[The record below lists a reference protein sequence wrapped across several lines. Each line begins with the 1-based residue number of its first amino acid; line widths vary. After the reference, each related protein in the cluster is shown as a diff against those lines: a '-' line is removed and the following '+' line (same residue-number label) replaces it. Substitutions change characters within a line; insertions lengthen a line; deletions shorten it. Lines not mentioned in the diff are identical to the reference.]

1 MKKAFYWTV
10 ALLSVIYSCTQK
22 EMEIVTPE
30 EPETELIQLTIKA
43 SIGETDGTKTAIQ
56 SDGTSIYWTQGDAI
70 NLFYGELSAGQFT
83 SSITTPSQS
92 TDFSGTLSVATGTTE
107 AGMTARRFWGVYPY
121 NAANSCDGSGVTLT
135 IPSAQKGVPGTFTD
149 KLNPTVATSPGLDLT
164 FYNVGSWFIFSV
176 TQENVVSATLRGNNN
191 EDIAGTIRVTMDSNS
206 RPVATVQSGAKSI
219 TITPQAGVSFE
230 VGELYYIVLIPQTLS
245 GGYTLTLTKADG
257 SSADCVVSK
266 EAAFARSSYR
276 RKRDADSGL
285 VYVREGN
292 IDFADAA
299 VKTICVNRWDTDNDG
314 ELSYTEA
321 AAVTSIPY
329 SAFAGNTTI
338 TTFDEFQYFTG
349 VTSLGYDSD
358 YDEGMDY
365 YGTFYNC
372 TSLTS
377 ITLPPTLKTISYA
390 CFRGCIGLT
399 EITIPASV
407 TTIQQIAFL
416 GCENLDVYME
426 SETPCTLQK
435 DNYGTYDEPYVFG
448 FLTSGKVKTIYVPT
462 QECVDTYKN
471 ATYWKTYQ
479 FKIKWVGEAAPVST
493 IPEGAVDLG
502 LSVKWAS
509 YNIGATSPEEYGDY
523 FAWGETSPQSNNKYS
538 WDSYSWSAQGDSH
551 SFTKYCSNPN
561 YGNYYCIWDRN
572 YILDPTDDVAVVK
585 LGDKWRMPTE
595 SEMDELRNQCTWTWV
610 DDDERTGYI
619 VSSQANGNS
628 IFLPAAG
635 RRYNNQ
641 IESNSGNYWTSSI
654 GSGDSRYAKAIWF
667 SSSSTMRFDCTR
679 SCGLTIRPV
688 YSDSN
693 IPVSY
698 VSNYE
703 FQQIELTPGNSYTL
717 RAYVSPELATNPSV
731 FWSSSNPSVAA
742 VSSEGRVSAVSEGE
756 ATITMTTEDGGK
768 TATCMVIVSPETEL
782 KYVDLGLSVKWSAK
796 NVGAAL
802 PEDYGVL
809 LSWDEAISTDLG
821 AGWRLPTSSDWKELT
836 DNCTWTWE
844 AKNGNR
850 GLRVVSKIN
859 GNSLFLPACGYK
871 PNNNH
876 LYSGRKCFYWLSN
889 EDPSNSSQALIRILD
904 ANGSNNVLDS
914 SLSKSHG
921 SSVRAVYE

>member
-30 EPETELIQLTIKA
+30 EPETELIQLTVKA
-43 SIGETDGTKTAIQ
+43 SIGETDNTKTAIQ

-83 SSITTPSQS
+83 SSITTPAQS

-135 IPSAQKGVPGTFTD
+135 IPSDQKGVPGTFAD

-206 RPVATVQSGAKSI
+206 RPVATVQSGVKSI

-245 GGYTLTLTKADG
+245 SGYTLTLTKADG
-257 SSADCVVSK
+257 SSADCVVSN

-276 RKRDADSGL
+276 RKRDADNGL

-299 VKTICVNRWDTDNDG
+299 VKTICVNRWDTNNDG

-329 SAFAGNTTI
+329 SAFAKNTTI

-399 EITIPASV
+399 KITIPASV

-448 FLTSGKVKTIYVPT
+448 FLTSGKVKSIYVPT

-493 IPEGAVDLG
+493 IPDGVEAVDLG
-502 LSVKWAS
+502 LPSGLKWATF
-509 YNIGATSPEEYGDY
+509 NVGATAPEEYGDY
-523 FAWGETSPQSNNKYS
+523 LAWGETEPKT
-538 WDSYSWSAQGDSH
+538 DYSWSTYKFWVSGDYN
-551 SFTKYCSNPN
+551 TYLDIKINKYCLSNYSNHWGESGSPDN
-561 YGNYYCIWDRN
+561 KTV
-572 YILDPTDDVAVVK
+572 LDPEDDAAHVNW
-585 LGDKWRMPTE
+585 GGSWRMPTDE
-595 SEMDELRNQCTWTWV
+595 EWTELRTKCTWTWTSQNGV
-610 DDDERTGYI
+610 NGRLVTGP
-619 VSSQANGNS
+619 NGNS

-635 RRYNNQ
+635 QRLDT
-641 IESNSGNYWTSSI
+641 GLLDA
-654 GSGDSRYAKAIWF
+654 GSYGDY
-667 SSSSTMRFDCTR
+667 
-679 SCGLTIRPV
+679 
-688 YSDSN
+688 
-693 IPVSY
+693 
-698 VSNYE
+698 
-703 FQQIELTPGNSYTL
+703 
-717 RAYVSPELATNPSV
+717 
-731 FWSSSNPSVAA
+731 WSSSLYTDEPICAS
-742 VSSEGRVSAVSEGE
+742 
-756 ATITMTTEDGGK
+756 
-768 TATCMVIVSPETEL
+768 
-782 KYVDLGLSVKWSAK
+782 
-796 NVGAAL
+796 NV
-802 PEDYGVL
+802 YF
-809 LSWDEAISTDLG
+809 
-821 AGWRLPTSSDWKELT
+821 
-836 DNCTWTWE
+836 N
-844 AKNGNR
+844 
-850 GLRVVSKIN
+850 
-859 GNSLFLPACGYK
+859 
-871 PNNNH
+871 
-876 LYSGRKCFYWLSN
+876 
-889 EDPSNSSQALIRILD
+889 
-904 ANGSNNVLDS
+904 SNNVGRRDVIRY
-914 SLSKSHG
+914 G
-921 SSVRAVYE
+921 GFSVRPVTE

>member
-1 MKKAFYWTV
+1 
-10 ALLSVIYSCTQK
+10 
-22 EMEIVTPE
+22 MEIVTPE
-30 EPETELIQLTIKA
+30 EQTELIQLTVKA

-83 SSITTPSQS
+83 SSITTPAQS

-135 IPSAQKGVPGTFTD
+135 IPSAQKGVPGTFAD

-176 TQENVVSATLRGNNN
+176 TQENVVSATLRGNTN
-191 EDIAGTIRVTMDSNS
+191 EDIAGTVRVTMDSNS
-206 RPVATVQSGAKSI
+206 HPVTTVQSGAKSI
-219 TITPQAGVSFE
+219 TITPQTGVSFE
-230 VGELYYIVLIPQTLS
+230 VGELYYMVLIPQTLS

-257 SSADCVVSK
+257 SSADCVVSN
-266 EAAFARSSYR
+266 EAAFVRSQYR
-276 RKRDADSGL
+276 RKRNADSGL

-338 TTFDEFQYFTG
+338 TTFDEFQYFTS

-435 DNYGTYDEPYVFG
+435 DSYGTYDEPYVFG
-448 FLTSGKVKTIYVPT
+448 FLTSGKVKSIYVPT

-493 IPEGAVDLG
+493 VPDGVEAIDLG
-502 LSVKWAS
+502 LPSGLKWAS
-509 YNIGATSPEEYGDY
+509 MNVGATKPEEYGDY
-523 FAWGETSPQSNNKYS
+523 FAWGETEPKT
-538 WDSYSWSAQGDSH
+538 DYSWSTYKWCNGSENTQ
-551 SFTKYCSNPN
+551 TKYNTNSS
-561 YGNYYCIWDRN
+561 YGTVDNKTV
-572 YILDPTDDVAVVK
+572 LDPEDDAAHMNW
-585 LGDKWRMPTE
+585 GGSWRMPTE
-595 SEMDELRNQCTWTWV
+595 EEWTALRTKCTWTWTTQNGV
-610 DDDERTGYI
+610 NGRLVTGP
-619 VSSQANGNS
+619 NGKS

-635 RRYNNQ
+635 YRDGATLSYAG
-641 IESNSGNYWTSSI
+641 SSG
-654 GSGDSRYAKAIWF
+654 
-667 SSSSTMRFDCTR
+667 
-679 SCGLTIRPV
+679 
-688 YSDSN
+688 YS
-693 IPVSY
+693 
-698 VSNYE
+698 
-703 FQQIELTPGNSYTL
+703 
-717 RAYVSPELATNPSV
+717 
-731 FWSSSNPSVAA
+731 WSSSLYTGSPDSAHGVKVDSGNVNWYISY
-742 VSSEGRVSAVSEGE
+742 GRR
-756 ATITMTTEDGGK
+756 
-768 TATCMVIVSPETEL
+768 
-782 KYVDLGLSVKWSAK
+782 Y
-796 NVGAAL
+796 
-802 PEDYGVL
+802 
-809 LSWDEAISTDLG
+809 
-821 AGWRLPTSSDWKELT
+821 
-836 DNCTWTWE
+836 
-844 AKNGNR
+844 R
-850 GLRVVSKIN
+850 G
-859 GNSLFLPACGYK
+859 
-871 PNNNH
+871 H
-876 LYSGRKCFYWLSN
+876 
-889 EDPSNSSQALIRILD
+889 
-904 ANGSNNVLDS
+904 
-914 SLSKSHG
+914 
-921 SSVRAVYE
+921 SVRPVTE